1 MEANQSPL
9 TQPQLDLL
17 RMFSHKVDDSNWLE
31 IKRMISDYFAKK
43 MIHEANRIWDEQDW
57 SSDKIDSLLKE
68 NLRTPY
74 QNDESKLN

>member
-1 MEANQSPL
+1 MEANQSLL

-43 MIHEANRIWDEQDW
+43 MIHETNRVWDEQDW

-74 QNDESKLN
+74 QKP